1 MVVLVRALPLALV
14 PALVP
19 IPVLT
24 RAAAGP
30 VPVIAVMSVA
40 IMADEDAAGQGQ
52 EDGAEEAEVEFHG
65 ARELI
70 HTAGPKRS
78 CLKAPPV
85 PRSCPLFFVPPAS
98 IR

>member
-1 MVVLVRALPLALV
+1 MVVLARALPLALV

-30 VPVIAVMSVA
+30 VVPARSVGV
-40 IMADEDAAGQGQ
+40 MADEDATRQGH
-52 EDGAEEAEVEFHG
+52 EDGAEEAEVAFHG
-65 ARELI
+65 AHELI

-78 CLKAPPV
+78 CLKASPP
-85 PRSCPLFFVPPAS
+85 PRSRPLLFAPPAF
-98 IR
+98 IG